1 MSPHPPP
8 NPSSPSPTGHTT
20 SSRSTSSS
28 SIHSTTLLT
37 PGGASPTPGNEATP
51 TSLYHKTIALD
62 EATKDIVGEISQ
74 LERDYADLKSKKAEL
89 ELKIEELKRDMVAL
103 NAAEK
108 KAAEK
113 CKEERACLEE
123 WEKKLELLMEN
134 LKELYSHSKGAV
146 MKAVT
151 AALLYIPL
159 ASLGVTVVATEVAI
173 GWRMVSWGVAA
184 VSR

>member
-1 MSPHPPP
+1 M
-8 NPSSPSPTGHTT
+8 
-20 SSRSTSSS
+20 
-28 SIHSTTLLT
+28 
-37 PGGASPTPGNEATP
+37 
-51 TSLYHKTIALD
+51 
-62 EATKDIVGEISQ
+62 GEISQ